1 MAASRMKR
9 ILVFDISRSLA
20 EAPRFKGPSAFYL
33 SSLEDQYKVFRKNRH
48 GLPPLFST
56 FLQRI
61 LTINLEQ
68 SFLCFWPSFEKEP
81 QVEEVQGK
89 SSRLHY
95 PNIALV
101 PDIPKEVASK
111 WLGASDLRVVL
122 RGEFVY
128 SSATPDFGAF
138 RVQGVEALTLPEK
151 PANCLSFSCIPVIQN
166 ESSLKSMLSVL
177 KGNNFLTPNFLHELT
192 NSTPPLFR

>member
-1 MAASRMKR
+1 MKR
-9 ILVFDISRSLA
+9 ILVFDILRFLD

-33 SSLEDQYKVFRKNRH
+33 SSLEDQYKVFRKNGH
-48 GLPPLFST
+48 GLPPLFRT

-81 QVEEVQGK
+81 QVEDVQGK

-101 PDIPKEVASK
+101 PDIPREVASQ

-128 SSATPDFGAF
+128 SSASPDFAAF

-151 PANCLSFSCIPVIQN
+151 PANCLSFSCIPVIQS
-166 ESSLKSMLSVL
+166 ERSLQSMLSDL
-177 KGNNFLTPNFLHELT
+177 KGRNLLTPNFLHDLT
-192 NSTPPLFR
+192 NFTPPLFR